1 VTAAVTGGI
10 DSNGMCP
17 GDPSSYYERNGAYEM
32 LPPGTINVFIYIN
45 QNVTEAAMV
54 RSMMIASEAKA
65 AAVSHLLLGSCYSEE
80 IATGSGTDGMVIASA
95 MEGELTLTDASGH
108 SKLGELIGRAYGSK
122 TCPDETDSCL
132 WSETVSGSCS
142 YWQIWN
148 HPGNS
153 VGFLYRA

>member
-1 VTAAVTGGI
+1 MTAAVTGGI

-65 AAVSHLLLGSCYSEE
+65 AAVFTSLYLE
-80 IATGSGTDGMVIASA
+80 AVIQKKSRQVLV
-95 MEGELTLTDASGH
+95 LT
-108 SKLGELIGRAYGSK
+108 E
-122 TCPDETDSCL
+122 
-132 WSETVSGSCS
+132 W
-142 YWQIWN
+142 
-148 HPGNS
+148 
-153 VGFLYRA
+153 